1 VSSPARFERA
11 AAGLLAAL
19 AGVALGLAGCTANLR
34 SSPSPS
40 PSPATGLAAAD
51 SRFFSGDYQGAED
64 AYQQA
69 IQEGTPD
76 AHAHYALLLTYEARF
91 REAVAEAQK
100 GVDQKP
106 DSLAL
111 AALTRALDWSDDPA
125 DAAAAGARAVTTK
138 PVDPLAR
145 IFYGEALSDSGQL
158 SAAAAQLHA
167 AERTVRDSYGRAE
180 VEREWGNYYADDGD
194 VEQQLNYIELS
205 LKSQPSFPERALELA
220 RYEYADNRAD
230 VSQQI
235 LAVLQKRH
243 PKDYRVLDALGD
255 TALIANDKDT
265 AVALYTA
272 ALAVQ
277 PAAAEASLAMAEI
290 DVAVNH
296 DPNAAH
302 ELALAAVKKNPGS
315 FDDYQFL
322 SHLDQL
328 VLHTDVAAD
337 APSPPPG
344 IAATLAADR
353 KAALDSINALR
364 AQVGVPALAEDAALA
379 AGADAHA
386 FYYLFN
392 LADSSVSGEGIHSE
406 TSSLPA
412 FTGADALQRAR
423 HFGYSGNTVAE
434 VLDHVFLARGGVVD
448 WTNSVFHRIPML
460 LHETERAGYGEAQ
473 VGMLRIELVDLGLGA
488 DTAGGLLV
496 YPLDGQK
503 DVPQA
508 FVDREVPDPA
518 PQGALGPFG
527 YPITLEA
534 GVASKLSVTSGR
546 LIGPDG
552 KEVLS
557 SQLKSGAGLDT
568 FDWSLL
574 PARPLTPG
582 ATYTVEVIGTLDG
595 QALNKRWSFTV
606 ARPPA

>member
-1 VSSPARFERA
+1 VIAPARFQGA
-11 AAGLLAAL
+11 GAGLLAAL
-19 AGVALGLAGCTANLR
+19 AGIVLGLSGCTTNLR

-40 PSPATGLAAAD
+40 PSPATPLAAAD
-51 SRFFSGDYQGAED
+51 ARFFSGDYDAAEQ
-64 AYQQA
+64 AYLKA
-69 IQEGTPD
+69 IQDGAPGS
-76 AHAHYALLLTYEARF
+76 HAHYSLLLTYEARF
-91 REAVAEAQK
+91 REAVAEARK
-100 GVDQKP
+100 GVDAKP
-106 DSLAL
+106 DSRAL

-125 DAAAAGARAVTTK
+125 DAAAAGARAITTR
-138 PVDPLAR
+138 PVDPLAH
-145 IFYGEALSDSGQL
+145 IFYGEALSDSGQV
-158 SAAAAQLHA
+158 SAAATQLRDG
-167 AERTVRDSYGRAE
+167 ERSVRDAYGRAE
-180 VEREWGNYYADDGD
+180 VQREWSNYYANQGD
-194 VEQQLNYIELS
+194 IEQQLNYIELS
-205 LKSQPSFPERALELA
+205 LKAQPNFPERALELA
-220 RYEYADNRAD
+220 RYEYAANRAD

-235 LAVLQKRH
+235 LSALQKKH
-243 PKDYRVLDALGD
+243 PKDYHVLAALGD

-265 AVALYTA
+265 AVALYNA
-272 ALAVQ
+272 ALGAQ
-277 PAAAEASLAMAEI
+277 PDAPEASLALAEI

-296 DPNAAH
+296 DLNAGH
-302 ELALAAVKKNPGS
+302 DRALAGLKKNPGS
-315 FDDYQFL
+315 FDLYQFL

-328 VLHTDVAAD
+328 VLHTDIASDLPAA
-337 APSPPPG
+337 PPEL
-344 IAATLAADR
+344 AATLAADR
-353 KAALDSINALR
+353 KSALDAVNALR
-364 AQVGVPALAEDAALA
+364 AQVGVAALAENPALA

-406 TSSLPA
+406 SSSLPA
-412 FTGADALQRAR
+412 FTGADALQRAK

-434 VLDHVFLARGGVVD
+434 VLDHVFLPQGGVAD
-448 WTNSVFHRIPML
+448 WTNSVFHRIPLL
-460 LHETERAGYGEAQ
+460 LHETATAGYGEAQ

-488 DTAGGLLV
+488 DTTGGLV
-496 YPLDGQK
+496 TYPLDGQK

-534 GVASKLSVTSGR
+534 GVGSKLSVASGR

-557 SQLKSGAGLDT
+557 SQLKAGAGLDT

-595 QALNKRWSFTV
+595 QPLNKRWSFTV
-606 ARPPA
+606 TRPPA